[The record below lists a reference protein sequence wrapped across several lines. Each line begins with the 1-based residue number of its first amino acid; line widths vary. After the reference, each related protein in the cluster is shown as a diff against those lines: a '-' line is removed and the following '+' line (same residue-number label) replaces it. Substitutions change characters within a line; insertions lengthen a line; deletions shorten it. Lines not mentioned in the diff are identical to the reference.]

1 VVVRNGETDCGAIL
15 WEVKRAANWGADWP
29 AKLIADRD
37 ASRALI
43 GVIVSESLPAG
54 ITSFG
59 QVGDVWVSGFAD
71 AADLALVLRMLV
83 LTAWRH
89 KVVAVERAGNAEK
102 VFNYVVTGNFSRR
115 FERLTGI
122 AASLLKDIDQ
132 DRRAL
137 ERRWKRIELRIREI
151 LDIRDAI
158 GDDLLDA
165 IGADAELP
173 PAFRTE
179 LPAADVE
186 DELPITAWRRRIGA
200 RISQEPAHPTPAP

>member
-1 VVVRNGETDCGAIL
+1 
-15 WEVKRAANWGADWP
+15 
-29 AKLIADRD
+29 
-37 ASRALI
+37 
-43 GVIVSESLPAG
+43 
-54 ITSFG
+54 
-59 QVGDVWVSGFAD
+59 
-71 AADLALVLRMLV
+71 
-83 LTAWRH
+83 
-89 KVVAVERAGNAEK
+89 
-102 VFNYVVTGNFSRR
+102 VTGNFSRR